1 MGRLI
6 NFYRLPRA
14 ERSLFVT
21 AVCLLAA
28 VRIALALVPLRAL
41 RDGLAWRWRVGS
53 VVLRPTALTL
63 RQIIWAIQC
72 ASRLVPGATCLVQGL
87 AALRLGTSAG
97 YPVTMNIGTTKEL
110 NGALKAHAW
119 VEYQGGVIL
128 GAAEGINYTP
138 LLVWAERGWRSA
150 KAEQS

>member
-6 NFYRLPRA
+6 KFYRLTRA
-14 ERSLFVT
+14 QRSLLVR

-28 VRIALALVPLRAL
+28 IRIALALVPLRAL
-41 RDGLAWRWRVGS
+41 RDALAWRWRTTS
-53 VVLRPTALTL
+53 VVPRPAAPTL
-63 RQIIWAIQC
+63 QQIIWAIQS
-72 ASRLVPGATCLVQGL
+72 AARLVPGATCLVQGL
-87 AALRLGTSAG
+87 TALRLGISAG
-97 YPVTMNIGTTKEL
+97 YPVTMNIGTTKEV

-119 VEYQGGVIL
+119 VEHQGQVIL

-150 KAEQS
+150 KAERS